1 MIKDPWRKYISL
13 VVSEL
18 FRDPN
23 APLKNKVSH
32 CWGFFLFC
40 VVFNSLNTCFHCRVS
55 TSMGNRAGFHTG
67 YHLKRMINRSVCPA
81 GLLIR
86 SMEKSTKWPIRT
98 LHMKVYGIGWQVQ
111 EKKKSQNYFCKAF
124 HYWGQKTI
132 TEDKGSKKHHS
143 RHRCQ
148 HCCQRLSWDLKNRFR
163 CKTSSQMH
171 TRLTYIHTVAH
182 RWISQEM
189 RRCRWW
195 LATTTCGILKGW

>member
-32 CWGFFLFC
+32 CWGFFLFY

-55 TSMGNRAGFHTG
+55 TSMGNRAVFHTG

-111 EKKKSQNYFCKAF
+111 GKKKYLRIIFAKLFTTEARKQSLKTKVAKNIIQNTDAS
-124 HYWGQKTI
+124 TAA
-132 TEDKGSKKHHS
+132 
-143 RHRCQ
+143 
-148 HCCQRLSWDLKNRFR
+148 N
-163 CKTSSQMH
+163 
-171 TRLTYIHTVAH
+171 V
-182 RWISQEM
+182 
-189 RRCRWW
+189 
-195 LATTTCGILKGW
+195 

>member
-1 MIKDPWRKYISL
+1 MIKDPRRKYISL

-32 CWGFFLFC
+32 CLFFFLFC

-67 YHLKRMINRSVCPA
+67 YRLKRMINRSVCPA

-98 LHMKVYGIGWQVQ
+98 LHMKVYGIGRQAQ
-111 EKKKSQNYFCKAF
+111 EKKKKISELFLQSFSLLRPENN
-124 HYWGQKTI
+124 HWRQRLQKTSFK
-132 TEDKGSKKHHS
+132 TQMPALLPTSKLGSQK
-143 RHRCQ
+143 
-148 HCCQRLSWDLKNRFR
+148 
-163 CKTSSQMH
+163 
-171 TRLTYIHTVAH
+171 
-182 RWISQEM
+182 
-189 RRCRWW
+189 
-195 LATTTCGILKGW
+195 

>member
-1 MIKDPWRKYISL
+1 MIKDPRRKYISL

-32 CWGFFLFC
+32 CLVFFLFC

-67 YHLKRMINRSVCPA
+67 YRLKRMINRSVCPA

-98 LHMKVYGIGWQVQ
+98 LHMKVYGIGRQAQ
-111 EKKKSQNYFCKAF
+111 EKKKKISELIFAKLF
-124 HYWGQKTI
+124 I
-132 TEDKGSKKHHS
+132 TEARKQS
-143 RHRCQ
+143 
-148 HCCQRLSWDLKNRFR
+148 LKT
-163 CKTSSQMH
+163 K
-171 TRLTYIHTVAH
+171 VAKN
-182 RWISQEM
+182 IIQDTDAST
-189 RRCRWW
+189 
-195 LATTTCGILKGW
+195 AANV